1 MAKASG
7 MAKKAGGSTTAGADR
22 ACSNGE
28 SGENECSNGVP
39 HSEGR
44 VGTVQPICHGCG
56 QGKKLL

>member
-1 MAKASG
+1 

-22 ACSNGE
+22 ACANGE